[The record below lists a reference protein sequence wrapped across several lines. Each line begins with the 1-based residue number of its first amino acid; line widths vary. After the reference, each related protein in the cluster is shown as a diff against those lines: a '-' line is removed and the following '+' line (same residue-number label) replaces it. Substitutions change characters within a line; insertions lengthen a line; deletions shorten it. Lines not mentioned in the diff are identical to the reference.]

1 VSFYRGASIERKLT
15 FVMLTTSL
23 LGLSVACIGFEI
35 YERVSYRGAITSE
48 LTALADTL
56 GGNTTASLAFNDR
69 QSAAD
74 ILAALRAERDV
85 VAACLYDKNDDLFA
99 QYQRGAGGQEC
110 RVTTAQD
117 VRPRFEAESVIL
129 YRKIFLGGETAG
141 GIAIISDLD
150 AFHAKLRQYTEISAA
165 VIFCSALA
173 TFIVSSRLIRLI
185 TGPILQLAEVASRV
199 TEREDYSL
207 RAVATG
213 DDEVGSLIAAF
224 NQMLDRI
231 QQRDAALQNSK
242 DQSESRVQERTRQLQ
257 EEVDE
262 RIRAEETLSV
272 ERGMLRALIDNVPD
286 FMYVKDAES
295 RFVVANASL
304 ARSRGL
310 KSPNEM
316 LLKSDFDF
324 YPEELASGY
333 YIDDQQVIRSKQPLF
348 DREEESFD
356 SLGNKTWVLTTK
368 VPLFDKAGHVTGLA
382 GVGRDITERQRT
394 EREMQ
399 AATETAEAASRA
411 KSEFLA
417 NMSHEIRTPL
427 NGVIGMTDLALET
440 ELNAEQRECLET
452 VKTSADSLLTVINDI
467 LDFSKIE
474 AGKID
479 LDPLDFN
486 LRDSLEATLKTLAL
500 QAHGKGLELLCE
512 VASTVPPAVR
522 GDPGRLRQILVNL
535 VGNAIKFTN
544 HGEVA
549 LGVSAVETG
558 AKECLLKFTVSDTG
572 IGIAPE
578 KQKLIFEPFTQADT
592 STTRQ
597 YGGTGLGLTIS
608 ARLVA
613 MMGGTIWVE
622 SELGRGTRFCF
633 TARMGI
639 GDPQAVVA
647 EAIPAREILRGVKVL
662 IVDDNRTNRGILER
676 MLRNW
681 EMKSGSVE
689 GGKEALAQLSFARNA
704 GEPYRLILM
713 DMHMPGMDGF
723 ELVERVRQNPELA
736 TTTIM
741 MLTSADHRQD
751 ASRCRTLGV
760 LAYLVKPISQSELHE
775 AIARALG
782 AKAQDLK
789 VSPTKQG
796 LSQRVHDSPEFLR
809 VLLVEDNAV
818 NQRLAARLL
827 EKRGH
832 RVVVAGNGQEALTAL
847 EKGAFDLVLMDV
859 QMPVMDGLEATAAIR
874 NKEQVSGSHQLV
886 IALTAHAMK
895 GDQLRCLDA
904 GMDGYL
910 SKPIR
915 TQELDAILDSLA
927 ARLRGVPKTEES
939 PV

>member
-74 ILAALRAERDV
+74 ILSALKAERDV
-85 VAACLYDKNDDLFA
+85 VAACLYDKNEDLFA
-99 QYQRGAGGQEC
+99 QYQRGAGGPDC
-110 RVTTAQD
+110 RVPTSQN
-117 VRPRFEAESVIL
+117 VRPRFEAESVTL
-129 YRKIFLGGETAG
+129 YRTIFLGGEKAG
-141 GIAIISDLD
+141 GIAIVSDLD
-150 AFHAKLRQYTEISAA
+150 AFHAKLRQYTEISGA

-173 TFIVSSRLIRLI
+173 TFLVSSRLIRLI
-185 TGPILQLAEVASRV
+185 TGPILQLAEVAGRV
-199 TEREDYSL
+199 TEREDYTL

-213 DDEVGSLIAAF
+213 DDEVGRLIAAF

-231 QQRDAALQNSK
+231 QQRDAALKNSN
-242 DQSESRVQERTRQLQ
+242 DQLESRVQERTRQLQ
-257 EEVDE
+257 QEVDE

-310 KSPNEM
+310 KSPDEM

-356 SLGNKTWVLTTK
+356 SLGNKIWVLTTK
-368 VPLFDKAGHVTGLA
+368 VPLFDKAGHVIGLA

-399 AATETAEAASRA
+399 AARETAEAASRA

-417 NMSHEIRTPL
+417 NMSHKIRTPL

-474 AGKID
+474 AGKVE

-512 VASTVPPAVR
+512 VASAVPPAVR

-535 VGNAIKFTN
+535 IGNAIKFTSQ
-544 HGEVA
+544 GEVA
-549 LGVSAVETG
+549 LGVSAVEMG

-613 MMGGTIWVE
+613 MMKGTIWVE

-647 EAIPAREILRGVKVL
+647 EAIPPREILRGVKVL

-681 EMKSGSVE
+681 DMKSGSVE
-689 GGKEALAQLSFARNA
+689 GGKDALAQLSFARNA

-723 ELVERVRQNPELA
+723 ELVERIRQNSELA

-751 ASRCRTLGV
+751 ASRCRELGV
-760 LAYLVKPISQSELHE
+760 QAYLVKPISQSELHE

-782 AKAQDLK
+782 AKAQDRN
-789 VSPTKQG
+789 VSPTKQV
-796 LSQRVHDSPEFLR
+796 LSQGVDASPEFLR

-847 EKGAFDLVLMDV
+847 AKGAFDLVLMDV

-874 NKEQVSGSHQLV
+874 NKEQFSGDHQLV

-915 TQELDAILDSLA
+915 TQELDAILDSLR
-927 ARLRGVPKTEES
+927 ARLRGAPKTEES